1 MDERSFLLLDD
12 VSVQQ
17 WIAFIGF
24 TIATIGFFVWVAIL
38 ARKKH

>member
-1 MDERSFLLLDD
+1 MDERTFMLLD
-12 VSVQQ
+12 VSVPQ

-24 TIATIGFFVWVAIL
+24 AIATVGFFVWVAVL

>member
-1 MDERSFLLLDD
+1 MDERPFMLLD

-24 TIATIGFFVWVAIL
+24 GIATIGFFIWVALL

>member
-1 MDERSFLLLDD
+1 MLLD
-12 VSVQQ
+12 VSIPQ

-24 TIATIGFFVWVAIL
+24 AIATVGFFIWVAVL